1 MNPQVLNQSPD
12 LEHRAPSHAKKRIL
26 KLNKGKLQKK
36 KKKTEREEGSTGP
49 RLPVN
54 SLRYPQG
61 ELGWAGLWVRPRP
74 APCTALSAW
83 LVQPPGN

>member
-36 KKKTEREEGSTGP
+36 KKKNRKRRGINRAKTTGK
-49 RLPVN
+49 
-54 SLRYPQG
+54 
-61 ELGWAGLWVRPRP
+61 
-74 APCTALSAW
+74 
-83 LVQPPGN
+83 QPEVPTG